1 MADNGISV
9 YRKGKNMFDNFVLK
23 EVGKGQKIAGYHWSV
38 ENPDYVV
45 CLIHG
50 IGEYAGRYERVTAAM
65 NEKNIA
71 VLAMDLRGHGLTFGK
86 RGHCAPRKEVLAD
99 IDDLI
104 TFAQEQYPGV
114 PLILYGHS
122 MGGNITMDYRK
133 RGSKNSELSGFVVS
147 APWVELVRKVSG
159 ALYVTVKSLAKIMPE
174 MTISSG
180 VSERELGNA
189 KSVGEY
195 NDNPL
200 VHRRIS
206 LETAVD
212 GFITGNLMAE
222 GKLEDNG
229 GAKGIPMLLM
239 HGTADKICNVNGSR
253 NVAAVEE
260 CEYVEWPDLFHEI
273 HNGGFESTGDEVI
286 SKMLD
291 WIQAI

>member
-1 MADNGISV
+1 ML
-9 YRKGKNMFDNFVLK
+9 DNFVLK
-23 EVGKGQKIAGYHWSV
+23 EVGMNQKVAGYHWPA

-50 IGEYAGRYERVTAAM
+50 IGEYAGRYERVTSVM
-65 NEKNIA
+65 NENNIA
-71 VLAMDLRGHGLTFGK
+71 VVAMDLRGHGLTFGK
-86 RGHCAPRKEVLAD
+86 RGHCAPRKEVLSD
-99 IDDLI
+99 IDTLI
-104 TFAQEQYPGV
+104 EYAKEQYPGV

-122 MGGNITMDYRK
+122 MGGNIAMDYRK
-133 RGSKNSELSGFVVS
+133 RGNRNSEISGFMIS

-159 ALYVTVKSLAKIMPE
+159 LLYVTVTNLAKIMPQ

-180 VSERELGNA
+180 VSERDLGNV
-189 KSVGEY
+189 KSIGEY
-195 NDNPL
+195 KDNPL

-222 GKLEDNG
+222 GKMEDNG

-253 NVAAVEE
+253 NVAAVED
-260 CEYVEWPDLFHEI
+260 CEYVEWPDLFHEL

-286 SKMLD
+286 AKMID
-291 WIQAI
+291 WIRAI

>member
-1 MADNGISV
+1 ML
-9 YRKGKNMFDNFVLK
+9 KNFVLK
-23 EVGKGQKIAGYHWSV
+23 GIGNDKNVVGYHWPV
-38 ENPDYVV
+38 DNPDYVV

-65 NEKNIA
+65 NENNIA
-71 VLAMDLRGHGLTFGK
+71 VVSMDLRGHGLTFGK
-86 RGHCAPRKEVLAD
+86 RGHCAPRKEVLSD
-99 IDDLI
+99 IDALI
-104 TFAQEQYPGV
+104 EYAQEQYPGV

-122 MGGNITMDYRK
+122 MGGNISMDYRK
-133 RGSKNSELSGFVVS
+133 RGNKNGDFSGFIIS
-147 APWVELVRKVSG
+147 APWVELVRQVSG
-159 ALYVTVKSLAKIMPE
+159 LLYVTVTTLAKIMPQ

-180 VSERELGNA
+180 VSERDLGNV

-195 NDNPL
+195 KANPL
-200 VHRRIS
+200 VHRRVS

-212 GFITGNLMAE
+212 GFTTGNLMAE

-229 GAKGIPMLLM
+229 GARGIPMLLM

-260 CEYVEWPDLFHEI
+260 CEYVEWPDLFHEL

-286 SKMLD
+286 AKMID